1 MNELTK
7 ELHRVKEI
15 TKRLAFSSPNMDKN
29 SPTDQL
35 AFNNYW
41 NSLVVYLAPAG
52 AMILTTVSAHLTD
65 VEVGYVALALTRA
78 MVAKRE
84 GKLDADGARF
94 LSQALM
100 FRVAMTCSVAE
111 AALAEGLAKSDEYDC
126 GTDDPRLEQQVQA
139 NTPKDRTKLAT
150 TDGNVI
156 DLTAIFKGR

>member
-15 TKRLAFSSPNMDKN
+15 TKRLAFSSPNMDQN
-29 SPTDQL
+29 NPTDQL
-35 AFNNYW
+35 AFNSYW
-41 NSLVVYLAPAG
+41 NSLIVYLAPAG
-52 AMILTTVSAHLTD
+52 AVVLTAVSAHLTD
-65 VEVGYVALALTRA
+65 VEVGYVAMALTRA

-84 GKLDADGARF
+84 GKLAVDGARF

-100 FRVAMTCSVAE
+100 HRVAMTCSVAE
-111 AALAEGLAKSDEYDC
+111 AAMAEGLAKTEDDCDDTEYY
-126 GTDDPRLEQQVQA
+126 LEQQVQTK
-139 NTPKDRTKLAT
+139 TPKDRTKLAT